1 MVVTGLCLN
10 FCYRSE
16 SHLLGMM
23 HLTKD
28 PCLVIGRAVSDCV
41 SFKLHYAVSE
51 NIHTTPQKGLGF
63 PGVGVCKTKN
73 LKKYMEVNWNFQ
85 RGYGMI

>member
-1 MVVTGLCLN
+1 
-10 FCYRSE
+10 
-16 SHLLGMM
+16 MM

-41 SFKLHYAVSE
+41 SFKLHCAVPE
-51 NIHTTPQKGLGF
+51 NIHATPQKGLGIS
-63 PGVGVCKTKN
+63 GGGVCKTKN